1 MKRKVSEME
10 NEQKVL
16 LQKQKEEILK
26 KVQSEKE
33 LENQQWKIEKE

>member
-16 LQKQKEEILK
+16 LEKQKEEILK

>member
-1 MKRKVSEME
+1 LEEMKRKVSEME

-16 LQKQKEEILK
+16 LEKQKEEILK

-33 LENQQWKIEKE
+33 LENQQ

>member
-1 MKRKVSEME
+1 MKKKVSEME

-16 LQKQKEEILK
+16 LEKQKEEILK